1 MKALIVSGNRPTKQ
15 GTRSPIELFWTAK
28 NSIYV
33 STYNHI
39 AIYFQNDPNQT
50 KSVMCHDNRKN
61 NNKEKEKEDGNCC
74 SSELLF
80 LKVSVPQC
88 PIVGRGKE
96 EIVMRGGT
104 AQGLGQAPRKDWK
117 GGIVMRGGR
126 GQGAG
131 QGKTGKGEEHL
142 FRGPRFPP
150 THTPVKER
158 PAEKASKHLHF

>member
-1 MKALIVSGNRPTKQ
+1 M
-15 GTRSPIELFWTAK
+15 
-28 NSIYV
+28 
-33 STYNHI
+33 
-39 AIYFQNDPNQT
+39 
-50 KSVMCHDNRKN
+50 
-61 NNKEKEKEDGNCC
+61 
-74 SSELLF
+74 LF

-88 PIVGRGKE
+88 LIVGRGTE
-96 EIVMRGGT
+96 EIVMTGGP
-104 AQGLGQAPRKDWK
+104 GQDPRKDWTGGRLEMGNRTRSRARKDWK